1 MPTLQTR
8 RRFKRQSRWDRANTP
23 EAIARRNAAADER
36 RMSLPPPIYPVDV
49 QPGQLV
55 GRITI
60 ELFGRQHVVINLRQP
75 GCVDGRRPRCDTY
88 VADHE
93 GELVSGGWSAIF
105 RAAVSR
111 HWLTRAMSR
120 RAIATMER

>member
-1 MPTLQTR
+1 M
-8 RRFKRQSRWDRANTP
+8 A
-23 EAIARRNAAADER
+23 
-36 RMSLPPPIYPVDV
+36 LPPPVYPIDV

-75 GCVDGRRPRCDTY
+75 GCIDGRRPRCDSY

-93 GELVSGGWSAIF
+93 GELVAGGWSAIF
-105 RAAVSR
+105 RAVVARS
-111 HWLTRAMSR
+111 WITRAMSR
-120 RAIATMER
+120 RAIATVSAIRQRRWSSGSRSQAWRYAARMSRVP

>member
-1 MPTLQTR
+1 MSTLQTR
-8 RRFKRQSRWDRANTP
+8 RRRCRQWTKANAP

-36 RMSLPPPIYPVDV
+36 RMALPPPVYPIDV

-75 GCVDGRRPRCDTY
+75 GCIDGRRPRCDSY

-93 GELVSGGWSAIF
+93 GELVAGGWSAIF
-105 RAAVSR
+105 RAVVARS
-111 HWLTRAMSR
+111 WITRAMSR

>member
-1 MPTLQTR
+1 MR
-8 RRFKRQSRWDRANTP
+8 HSRWHQANRP

-36 RMSLPPPIYPVDV
+36 RMALPPPMYPIDV

-75 GCVDGRRPRCDTY
+75 GCIDGRRPRCDSF
-88 VADHE
+88 VAEHE
-93 GELVSGGWSAIF
+93 GELVAGGWSAIF

-111 HWLTRAMSR
+111 HWLTRAMPR

>member
-1 MPTLQTR
+1 MHTLQTQR
-8 RRFKRQSRWDRANTP
+8 YIKQRSRWSRANAP

-36 RMSLPPPIYPVDV
+36 RMALPAPIYPIDTP
-49 QPGQLV
+49 PGQQV
-55 GRITI
+55 GRVTI
-60 ELFGRQHVVINLRQP
+60 ELFGRQCVVINLLQP
-75 GCVDGRRPRCDTY
+75 GCVDGRRPRCDSY
-88 VADHE
+88 V
-93 GELVSGGWSAIF
+93 GECDGEQVSGGWSAIF